1 MATEIHITVVFG
13 PDRPMAAR
21 RAVEALRVA
30 RERLAA
36 SSPFLPDQY
45 DRLLAA
51 MREAEKVRAQYYEY
65 GDSLFD
71 RAVETAHSNAS
82 APYLD
87 GAGGN
92 RGQSFATL
100 SDVRRH
106 VAGLS

>member
-1 MATEIHITVVFG
+1 
-13 PDRPMAAR
+13 MAAR

-36 SSPFLPDQY
+36 SSPFLPDEY

-51 MREAEKVRAQYYEY
+51 VRVAEKVRAQYYEY

-82 APYLD
+82 SPYLD

-92 RGQSFATL
+92 RGQSFESM

-106 VAGLS
+106 VDGMR